1 MKPSPIDAPEFVPA
15 GMEILVAGDDGN
27 AMVRVGRDGPD
38 TTPGKPENA
47 EFVRI
52 DVLNSTLRMGP
63 TYAEA
68 VALALLRQA
77 RSLRAERAPSPS
89 GLVH

>member
-1 MKPSPIDAPEFVPA
+1 MKQSPLDAPDFVPA
-15 GMEILVAGDDGN
+15 GMEILVAAGDGTP
-27 AMVRVGRDGPD
+27 MVRVGRDGPD
-38 TTPGKPENA
+38 ADPARPENA

-63 TYAEA
+63 RYA
-68 VALALLRQA
+68 VAVAHALLRQA
-77 RSLRAERAPSPS
+77 RSLEAERAPSPS